1 MNEPERPGKI
11 IPLTLIIPH
20 KKTKIKL
27 SFSFA
32 GSNKLII
39 NPIVT
44 PIRTNKIFLL
54 DLKLTNFLRWK
65 IVPITNPK
73 KDSKHVFH
81 ICLEIFQ
88 EFLKLKNS

>member
-39 NPIVT
+39 NPTLI
-44 PIRTNKIFLL
+44 PAITNKIFML
-54 DLKLTNFLRWK
+54 DFKLTNFLRWK

-73 KDSKHVFH
+73 KRLQTYISYLSRN
-81 ICLEIFQ
+81 ISRIF
-88 EFLKLKNS
+88 EVEK

>member
-39 NPIVT
+39 NPTLI
-44 PIRTNKIFLL
+44 PAMTNKRFML

-73 KDSKHVFH
+73 KRLQTYISYLSRN
-81 ICLEIFQ
+81 ISRIF
-88 EFLKLKNS
+88 EVEK

>member
-39 NPIVT
+39 NPTLT
-44 PIRTNKIFLL
+44 PTITNKIFML
-54 DLKLTNFLRWK
+54 DLKLTNFFFEME
-65 IVPITNPK
+65 NCS
-73 KDSKHVFH
+73 D
-81 ICLEIFQ
+81 
-88 EFLKLKNS
+88 N

>member
-39 NPIVT
+39 NPTLT
-44 PIRTNKIFLL
+44 PTRTNKRLLL
-54 DLKLTNFLRWK
+54 DLKLTNFLRWI

-73 KDSKHVFH
+73 KRLQTYISNLSRN
-81 ICLEIFQ
+81 ISRIF
-88 EFLKLKNS
+88 EVEK

>member
-39 NPIVT
+39 NPTLI
-44 PIRTNKIFLL
+44 PAITNKIFML

-73 KDSKHVFH
+73 KRLQTYISYLSRN
-81 ICLEIFQ
+81 ISRIF
-88 EFLKLKNS
+88 EVEK